1 MFVIMFKQFK
11 EDLKIFEKNKNEQI
25 NKIKKSIQHIKIES
39 STQNC

>member
-25 NKIKKSIQHIKIES
+25 NKIKKSIQHVKIES
-39 STQNC
+39 NTQNC